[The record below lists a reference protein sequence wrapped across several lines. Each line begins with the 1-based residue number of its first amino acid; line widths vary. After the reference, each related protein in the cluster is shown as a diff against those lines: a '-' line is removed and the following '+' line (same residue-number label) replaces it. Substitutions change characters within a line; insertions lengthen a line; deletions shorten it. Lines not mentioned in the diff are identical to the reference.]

1 MPLTLRP
8 PRPSAFSFRSVDPD
22 ADATLLHDWFT
33 GPSASF
39 WGRQGASVEDVA
51 REHRAIAAAP
61 HRELALGM
69 TDDGPVFLCERYD
82 PARHELASHYDV
94 RPGDVGM
101 RFLVSPATEPVP
113 GFPTAVVRAVMGL
126 LFTDPSVSRVVAEPD
141 VRNHKAHRLNELVG
155 FEVDRTVHL
164 SDKDASLSFCT
175 HEQFESTVAGAA
187 LAKAVPAGAVPAGAV
202 PGGAVPAGA
211 VPAGA
216 VPAGAVPGAA
226 VPDGSALAG

>member
-8 PRPSAFSFRSVDPD
+8 PRSSAFSFRTVDPETD
-22 ADATLLHDWFT
+22 AVLLHDWFT
-33 GPSASF
+33 GPAASF
-39 WGRQGASVEDVA
+39 WGRQDASVEDVA
-51 REHRAIAAAP
+51 REHRAIAATP
-61 HRELALGM
+61 HREASLGM

-94 RPGDVGM
+94 HPGDVGV

-113 GFPTAVVRAVMGL
+113 GFPTAVVRAVMRL

-141 VRNHKAHRLNELVG
+141 VRNHEAHRLNELVG

-175 HEQFESTVAGAA
+175 PEQFETTVAGAA
-187 LAKAVPAGAVPAGAV
+187 LC
-202 PGGAVPAGA
+202 GG
-211 VPAGA
+211 
-216 VPAGAVPGAA
+216 
-226 VPDGSALAG
+226 ALAG